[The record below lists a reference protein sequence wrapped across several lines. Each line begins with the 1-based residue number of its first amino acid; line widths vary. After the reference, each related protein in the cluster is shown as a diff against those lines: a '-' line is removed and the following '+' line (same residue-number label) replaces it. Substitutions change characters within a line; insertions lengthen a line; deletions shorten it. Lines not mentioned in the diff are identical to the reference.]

1 MQRPVTT
8 PLAPTRYH
16 QNGTVCQI
24 GIAQHVSVRL
34 TPCVGGEV
42 EVEGHR
48 MAGQRVGWAATIR
61 RTLCRELAKHDVGDE
76 WIDQSRSPLLSHC
89 STVRARIEAG
99 LPGARV
105 EGERYLLTTAAIAEE
120 MSNGAI

>member
-1 MQRPVTT
+1 
-8 PLAPTRYH
+8 
-16 QNGTVCQI
+16 
-24 GIAQHVSVRL
+24 
-34 TPCVGGEV
+34 
-42 EVEGHR
+42 
-48 MAGQRVGWAATIR
+48 MAGSGVGWIAGARRGIR
-61 RTLCRELAKHDVGDE
+61 RELANYTFGDE
-76 WIDQSRSPLLSHC
+76 WVDQTRSPLVSHC